1 MGRKRD
7 AVQRHV
13 QVSNFFLF
21 VCASCRAS
29 VRSVCSYV
37 CTQVGVLFVGVV
49 LARSGRFVVM
59 SVDVCVPVCSY
70 SVLNFSGRRTCTHKQ
85 CVRLS

>member
-1 MGRKRD
+1 M
-7 AVQRHV
+7 
-13 QVSNFFLF
+13 
-21 VCASCRAS
+21 
-29 VRSVCSYV
+29 
-37 CTQVGVLFVGVV
+37 LFVGVV

-85 CVRLS
+85 CVRLSKLLVDSYGVSIMRLVLRTSVKFSVSGSDGEFSEARSR